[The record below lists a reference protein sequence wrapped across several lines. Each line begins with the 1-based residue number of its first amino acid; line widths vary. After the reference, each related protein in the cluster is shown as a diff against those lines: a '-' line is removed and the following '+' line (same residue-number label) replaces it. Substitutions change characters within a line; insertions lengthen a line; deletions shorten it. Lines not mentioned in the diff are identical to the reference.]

1 MRRFCLL
8 CVGMR
13 RSCLLCVGSCFGW
26 VGGAVLV
33 GAKRGFRATNDVDI
47 SVGLAL
53 LSQTLTN
60 AVVFFASGTPRQS
73 KRQPIVLARGVVV
86 FCSGS
91 GCRCSETVLYS
102 VCLWMEHAYRRRL
115 C

>member
-1 MRRFCLL
+1 MCVGMRRFCLL

-53 LSQTLTN
+53 LSQTDKCGG
-60 AVVFFASGTPRQS
+60 VFCFRYTATRQATA
-73 KRQPIVLARGVVV
+73 IVLARGVLLFLQWVGMPLLGDSFV
-86 FCSGS
+86 FCAFMDGA
-91 GCRCSETVLYS
+91 
-102 VCLWMEHAYRRRL
+102 CL
-115 C
+115 

>member
-73 KRQPIVLARGVVV
+73 KRQPIVLARGVLLFLQWVGMPLLGDSFV
-86 FCSGS
+86 FCAFMDGA
-91 GCRCSETVLYS
+91 
-102 VCLWMEHAYRRRL
+102 CL
-115 C
+115 